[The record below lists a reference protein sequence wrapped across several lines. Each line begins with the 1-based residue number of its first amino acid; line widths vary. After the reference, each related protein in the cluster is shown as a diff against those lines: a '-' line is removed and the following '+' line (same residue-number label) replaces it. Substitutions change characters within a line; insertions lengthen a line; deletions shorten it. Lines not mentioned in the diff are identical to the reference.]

1 MIAFWTVELLPVLG
15 AKIPVYGLFLMIVS
29 INHLN
34 PSFHRPTPQFKCLL
48 FAKANLRMLTF
59 YKHYLKVEF
68 DFFLKH

>member
-1 MIAFWTVELLPVLG
+1 
-15 AKIPVYGLFLMIVS
+15 MIVS